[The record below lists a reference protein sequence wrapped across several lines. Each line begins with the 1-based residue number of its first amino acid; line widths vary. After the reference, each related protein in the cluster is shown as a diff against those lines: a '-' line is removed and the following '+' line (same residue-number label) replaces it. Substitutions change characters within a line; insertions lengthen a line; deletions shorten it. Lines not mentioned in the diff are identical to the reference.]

1 MNSIT
6 FTDIDAAVE
15 EAIWIA
21 KEERRAQVVVQRG
34 DIMTVHRKDDIS
46 PNTPVAYTA
55 YIKKETNYVRN

>member
-6 FTDIDAAVE
+6 FTDIDAAVQE
-15 EAIWIA
+15 VVWLA
-21 KEERRAQVVVQRG
+21 KEERRTQVVVQRG

-46 PNTPVAYTA
+46 TNTPVAFTA